1 MTYKQISSKVIIGR
15 VFEQYNVDYSGFVS
29 RVPNYVHSAMRELKI
44 YTSLIPKTVDAIV
57 TDYKCPIP
65 EDCEILEG
73 VSYLGLR
80 LKRTDTINQK
90 DSNNMPNLISD
101 KHSYEVNNN
110 GYIITTFKESN
121 EGEFKFY
128 IKTLP
133 IEYDN
138 KTKLYFPL
146 IPDNEDLIEALS
158 MYVIKRLLQRGH
170 KVGEF
175 SLKINNPYLNP
186 GIAWDRLKK
195 VAKNSILSLDGDDRQ
210 QISELIRTFLVNK
223 NYYYNEEFNTNNR

>member
-1 MTYKQISSKVIIGR
+1 MIYKQISSKVIIGR

-44 YTSLIPKTVDAIV
+44 YTSLISKTVDAIV
-57 TDYKCPIP
+57 ADYKCTIP
-65 EDCEILEG
+65 DDCTILEG

-90 DSNNMPNLISD
+90 DSTNMPNLISNEY
-101 KHSYEVNNN
+101 SYEVSNN

-121 EGEFKFY
+121 ESEFKFY

-133 IEYDN
+133 IEYDH

-146 IPDNEDLIEALS
+146 IPDNEDLVEALS

-186 GIAWDRLKK
+186 GMAWDRLKK